1 MLGKK
6 TIAVEIENSALATS
20 IANATSRTSNIPKWI
35 DEKNQIWCDFLT
47 SLGILVKHVGR
58 FMESQQIGN
67 PRAKETKNPEYS
79 LIRKMLLL
87 ILLKCL
93 L

>member
-35 DEKNQIWCDFLT
+35 GEKNQIWCDF
-47 SLGILVKHVGR
+47 
-58 FMESQQIGN
+58 
-67 PRAKETKNPEYS
+67 
-79 LIRKMLLL
+79 
-87 ILLKCL
+87 
-93 L
+93 

>member
-20 IANATSRTSNIPKWI
+20 IANATSRTSNILKWI
-35 DEKNQIWCDFLT
+35 DKKTKFGVIFAT

-67 PRAKETKNPEYS
+67 RRAKETKNPEYS